1 MGEYI
6 LEMKQIVK
14 QFPGTLALDHVD
26 FNLREGEV
34 MALIGENGAGKST
47 LMNVLMGVYSPD
59 SGEVILNGKKIEN
72 KSPYEAL
79 QRGIGMVPQE
89 LNLVPDIS
97 IAENI
102 FLGNHQKKS
111 MRIDWNTTEKEAA
124 KVMEKLNVKIDPKEK
139 VGKISAAYQQLVSI
153 ARTIAAGSKIIVLD
167 EPTAA
172 LTIVETEQLFEN
184 IRLLKAEGC
193 SIIMITHH
201 LNEVEELADRVTIM
215 RDGRLVKAC
224 NIGEITIDEMIYY
237 MANEKVEKFAR
248 VEREIGD
255 EVLMSIEHFTRKGE
269 FQDVNIQ
276 VKKGEILGIAGLIG
290 SGRTELFNCV
300 YGLTKKDSGKLT
312 FEGREVE
319 FKSPYEAIKNGIGL
333 VPEERRRQGIF
344 SELSIYENVMIP
356 SYDRVKKSGI
366 INFSKVKKI
375 TQEEIGKLRIKTPS
389 ENTKIKSLS
398 GGNQQ
403 KVILARWLE
412 KHVNLLILDEP
423 TRGIDVRAKSEI
435 YDLIRELSD
444 SGVTIVVISSEMDEL
459 VAISDRMVVMFEGEV
474 KGIMKPTA
482 DMKREDVLRVALQ

>member
-1 MGEYI
+1 
-6 LEMKQIVK
+6 
-14 QFPGTLALDHVD
+14 
-26 FNLREGEV
+26 
-34 MALIGENGAGKST
+34 
-47 LMNVLMGVYSPD
+47 
-59 SGEVILNGKKIEN
+59 
-72 KSPYEAL
+72 
-79 QRGIGMVPQE
+79 
-89 LNLVPDIS
+89 
-97 IAENI
+97 
-102 FLGNHQKKS
+102 
-111 MRIDWNTTEKEAA
+111 
-124 KVMEKLNVKIDPKEK
+124 
-139 VGKISAAYQQLVSI
+139 
-153 ARTIAAGSKIIVLD
+153 
-167 EPTAA
+167 
-172 LTIVETEQLFEN
+172 
-184 IRLLKAEGC
+184 
-193 SIIMITHH
+193 MITHH

-248 VEREIGD
+248 VERETGD

-269 FQDVNIQ
+269 FQDVSIQ

-300 YGLTKKDSGKLT
+300 YGLTKKDSGTLT

>member
-1 MGEYI
+1 
-6 LEMKQIVK
+6 
-14 QFPGTLALDHVD
+14 
-26 FNLREGEV
+26 
-34 MALIGENGAGKST
+34 
-47 LMNVLMGVYSPD
+47 
-59 SGEVILNGKKIEN
+59 
-72 KSPYEAL
+72 
-79 QRGIGMVPQE
+79 
-89 LNLVPDIS
+89 
-97 IAENI
+97 
-102 FLGNHQKKS
+102 
-111 MRIDWNTTEKEAA
+111 MRHT
-124 KVMEKLNVKIDPKEK
+124 
-139 VGKISAAYQQLVSI
+139 GGLVSI

-201 LNEVEELADRVTIM
+201 LNEVEELADRVMIM

-248 VEREIGD
+248 VERETGD

-300 YGLTKKDSGKLT
+300 YGLTKKDSGTLT

-375 TQEEIGKLRIKTPS
+375 TQEEIGKLRIKTPP
-389 ENTKIKSLS
+389 ENTKIREPFRRESAEGYL
-398 GGNQQ
+398 GA
-403 KVILARWLE
+403 LA
-412 KHVNLLILDEP
+412 
-423 TRGIDVRAKSEI
+423 
-435 YDLIRELSD
+435 
-444 SGVTIVVISSEMDEL
+444 
-459 VAISDRMVVMFEGEV
+459 
-474 KGIMKPTA
+474 
-482 DMKREDVLRVALQ
+482 